1 MRVSKMFMW
10 MLHDEVLEEYE
21 WINCLC
27 KCYMDE
33 SEQYVYVN
41 VTRWSIVEE
50 YEWINCLCKC
60 YMDESEQ
67 NVYVNVTRWSSRGR
81 RVWVNKLFM

>member
-1 MRVSKMFMW
+1 
-10 MLHDEVLEEYE
+10 
-21 WINCLC
+21 
-27 KCYMDE
+27 MDE
-33 SEQYVYVN
+33 SEQNVYVN
-41 VTRWSIVEE
+41 VTRWSIREE

-67 NVYVNVTRWSSRGR
+67 NVYVNVTRWSIR

>member
-1 MRVSKMFMW
+1 MW
-10 MLHDEVLEEYE
+10 MLHDEV
-21 WINCLC
+21 
-27 KCYMDE
+27 
-33 SEQYVYVN
+33 VG
-41 VTRWSIVEE
+41 VEE

-67 NVYVNVTRWSSRGR
+67 KVYVNVTRLSSR

>member
-1 MRVSKMFMW
+1 
-10 MLHDEVLEEYE
+10 MLHEVYNENEEFFFVNVTSWNVFEEYE

-33 SEQYVYVN
+33 SEQKVYVN
-41 VTRWSIVEE
+41 VTRWSI
-50 YEWINCLCKC
+50 
-60 YMDESEQ
+60 
-67 NVYVNVTRWSSRGR
+67 R